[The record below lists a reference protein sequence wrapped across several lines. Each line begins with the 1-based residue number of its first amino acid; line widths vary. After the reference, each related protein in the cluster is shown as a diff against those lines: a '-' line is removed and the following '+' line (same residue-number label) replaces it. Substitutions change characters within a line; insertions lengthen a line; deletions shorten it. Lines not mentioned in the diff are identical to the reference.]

1 MAQTA
6 LFSEQ
11 EEREIDLST
20 WPRQSQYAMFKDFDS
35 PHFSITTRIDVTAIM
50 KAKHSDGASPF
61 NAMLFCIMQA
71 FNAVPELR
79 TRFRDTNEQ
88 PSVIEHNR
96 VHPSVT
102 VPIENDRFA
111 FCEIP
116 YTPDWQAFN
125 ENCHSAVTAG
135 KAQTELDEKTASTD
149 YWIFMS
155 CLPWLDFT
163 DMQHP
168 LKGPDDCIPR
178 LAWGKFVPRKD
189 LSDATAS
196 NQESWDVA
204 VNLTAHHALVDGI
217 HMAQFFQNLEENCR
231 NFS

>member
-1 MAQTA
+1 MPKTTP
-6 LFSEQ
+6 FSEQ
-11 EEREIDLST
+11 KEREIDLTT
-20 WPRQSQYAMFKDFDS
+20 WSRYSQYAMFKDFAS
-35 PHFSITTRIDVTAIM
+35 PHFSITTRVDVTAIM
-50 KAKHSDGASPF
+50 KARQNHGASPF

-79 TRFRDTNEQ
+79 TRFRDTAGQ
-88 PSVIEHNR
+88 PTVIEHNR

-116 YTPDWQAFN
+116 YTSDWQAFN
-125 ENCHSAVTAG
+125 NHCQSAIAAG
-135 KAQTELDEKTASTD
+135 KAQTELDEKTIDTD

-155 CLPWLDFT
+155 CLPWLNFT

-178 LAWGKFVPRKD
+178 LAWGKFVPQPKI
-189 LSDATAS
+189 AS
-196 NQESWDVA
+196 KGDDRWEAA

-217 HMAQFFQNLEENCR
+217 HMAQFFQNLENNCR

>member
-1 MAQTA
+1 MPQTA

-11 EEREIDLST
+11 TEQVIDLAT
-20 WPRQSQYAMFKDFDS
+20 WPRQSQYAMFKDFAA

-50 KAKHSDGASPF
+50 TAKQRHGASPF

-71 FNAVPELR
+71 FNTVPELR
-79 TRFRDTNEQ
+79 TRLRNTDGRQT
-88 PSVIEHNR
+88 VIEHNI

-116 YTPDWQAFN
+116 YACEWSTFN
-125 ENCHSAVTAG
+125 SNCESAITEA
-135 KAQTELDEKTASTD
+135 KSQTELDEKTIDTD
-149 YWIFMS
+149 FWVFMS
-155 CLPWLDFT
+155 CIPWLDFT

-178 LAWGKFVPRKD
+178 LAWGKFVPHV
-189 LSDATAS
+189 TPQ
-196 NQESWDVA
+196 NQDGWEVA
-204 VNLTAHHALVDGI
+204 VNLTTHHALVDGI
-217 HMAQFFQNLEENCR
+217 HMAKFFQHLQENCHR
-231 NFS
+231 FS